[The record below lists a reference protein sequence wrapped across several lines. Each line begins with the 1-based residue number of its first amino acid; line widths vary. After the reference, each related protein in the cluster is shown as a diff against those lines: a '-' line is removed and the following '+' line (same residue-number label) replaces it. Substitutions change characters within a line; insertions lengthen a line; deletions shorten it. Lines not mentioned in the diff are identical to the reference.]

1 MMDKVEKYLNFFKLK
16 CSYTRY
22 PIPCGQAENRFFDH
36 RENIM
41 KNNKLKEFNLSHT
54 GYKFIREYDELINRF
69 NKENKIDNTYQL
81 VDERKISATAAA
93 DREALLRS
101 KEFVGLNKKEKKV
114 KFNKIIDDTLQ
125 VLGDMSDETDKAI
138 LKDKERHIKSLN
150 EFNFKKDKLFKTI
163 TLKLNAKKS
172 INHESKKILKKNKND
187 LTDYLIDLLRKKE
200 IIREINFLN
209 LILHLNAKWFKNLE
223 ISYLLRKTLD
233 LVDNELAILCI
244 GYSDLN
250 ALEYTEWDE
259 IEVCNHPFYKK
270 YRKALAPY
278 RKYFKGDKAK
288 KEDCKLSF
296 KKIAILRTIDQFRLS
311 KKNLTPLDLESNLKD
326 YSLAK
331 NSKEHFKMMEF
342 NAEVYTKK
350 YRKLSVI
357 EQKVLNQ
364 FGILTET
371 KKWKNENILFE
382 NVNNILKPLKID
394 VFREYSIPKLK
405 QQRLDIYFEINNN
418 KYGLEYQ
425 GEQHY
430 KPVDFFGGKRAFIKR
445 KKLDSLK
452 KRRCKKAKINLIEF
466 KHSEPINLSTVINK
480 LKQNGIKVKGGKH
493 VQNI

>member
-1 MMDKVEKYLNFFKLK
+1 MKIDINKSLNFIKLN
-16 CSYTRY
+16 CSYINY
-22 PIPCGQAENRFFDH
+22 PSSSNQAGNRFFDH
-36 RENIM
+36 RENII
-41 KNNKLKEFNLSHT
+41 KNNKLKEFNIIHT

-69 NKENKIDNTYQL
+69 NKENKINNTYQL
-81 VDERKISATAAA
+81 VDERKISATATA

-163 TLKLNAKKS
+163 LLKLNANKS
-172 INHESKKILKKNKND
+172 LSHESQKILEKNKKD

-200 IIREINFLN
+200 IIRERNFINLA
-209 LILHLNAKWFKNLE
+209 IYLNAKWFENLE

-233 LVDNELAILCI
+233 LVDSELVILCI

-259 IEVCNHPFYKK
+259 IEVCNHPFYRK
-270 YRKALAPY
+270 YRKVLTHY
-278 RKYFKGDKAK
+278 RKYFKSDKAK
-288 KEDCKLSF
+288 KEGCNLSY
-296 KKIAILRTIDQFRLS
+296 KKIAILRNIDQLRLY
-311 KKNLTPLDLESNLKD
+311 KKNLTPLTLKSDFKD
-326 YSLAK
+326 YYLAK
-331 NSKEHFKMMEF
+331 NSKEHFKMMEE
-342 NAEVYTKK
+342 NEEIYKK
-350 YRKLSVI
+350 RCQKLSVL
-357 EQKVLNQ
+357 EEEVLNQ
-364 FGILTET
+364 FGILTKT

-394 VFREYSIPKLK
+394 VSREYSIRKLK
-405 QQRLDIYFEINNN
+405 QQRLDIYFEINNK

-430 KPVDFFGGKRAFIKR
+430 RPIDFFGGKKAFIKR

-466 KHSEPINLSTVINK
+466 KYSEPINLLAIINK
-480 LKQNGIKVKGGKH
+480 LKQNGIKVKGGNYA
-493 VQNI
+493 QNI

>member
-259 IEVCNHPFYKK
+259 IEVCNHPFYKNI
-270 YRKALAPY
+270 
-278 RKYFKGDKAK
+278 
-288 KEDCKLSF
+288 EKL
-296 KKIAILRTIDQFRLS
+296 
-311 KKNLTPLDLESNLKD
+311 
-326 YSLAK
+326 
-331 NSKEHFKMMEF
+331 
-342 NAEVYTKK
+342 
-350 YRKLSVI
+350 
-357 EQKVLNQ
+357 
-364 FGILTET
+364 
-371 KKWKNENILFE
+371 
-382 NVNNILKPLKID
+382 
-394 VFREYSIPKLK
+394 
-405 QQRLDIYFEINNN
+405 
-418 KYGLEYQ
+418 
-425 GEQHY
+425 
-430 KPVDFFGGKRAFIKR
+430 
-445 KKLDSLK
+445 
-452 KRRCKKAKINLIEF
+452 
-466 KHSEPINLSTVINK
+466 
-480 LKQNGIKVKGGKH
+480 
-493 VQNI
+493 